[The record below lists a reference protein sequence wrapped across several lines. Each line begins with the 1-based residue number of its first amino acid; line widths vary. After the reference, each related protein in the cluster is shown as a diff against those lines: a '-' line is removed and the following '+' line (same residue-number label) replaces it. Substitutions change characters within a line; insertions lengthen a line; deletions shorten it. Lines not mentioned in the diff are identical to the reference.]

1 MAERDDFTALQTENA
16 RLVAL
21 LESHGIAWR
30 LTPTAAPSPSI
41 TLAAQAH
48 VPAPTLPSTP
58 SHTPQ
63 APGASLS
70 TADKVAL
77 FRRLFRGRTDVYPVR
92 WEGKTSGKSGYAPA
106 CANEWRAGVCEKP
119 RIKCGDCGHRLL
131 VPLTDAVIYDHLAG
145 RQTVG
150 VYPLLED
157 DTCHF
162 LAVDFDE
169 AESETGGW
177 RLDAQAFMQS
187 CNELGVPAALEISR
201 SGQGAHAWVFFSGRV
216 SARDARRLGTALIS
230 HTCTR
235 ARQLRLESYDRLFP
249 NQDTLP
255 KGGFGNLI
263 ALPLQKHPRASG
275 CSVFV
280 DIALR
285 PHPDQWAFLAGVQ
298 PMAPHD
304 IEPTVLRASGG
315 VHPLDV
321 TFIDDEDLATPWKRR
336 ANTTGRLVGTMPQAL
351 TVTLANLV
359 YFEKS
364 ALPQSLA
371 NRLIRLAAFQN
382 PEFYKAQAMRMSVWD
397 KPRVIGNA
405 ENYPEHIAL
414 PRGCLDAARALL
426 KDNGIRCDL
435 QDERFSGEPIQAH
448 FVGTLRPDQELAV
461 ATMLQH
467 DAGVLCAPTAFGKT
481 VTAAAII
488 AKRGVNTL
496 VLVHRTE
503 LLKQWQER
511 LQAFLGVGNDGGRG
525 EGKGVVGTIGGGK
538 AKPTGKIDIAVM
550 QSLSRHGEVNALVEN
565 YGQIV
570 VDECHHVG
578 ATSFDAILKR
588 SKARFVLGLTATPVR
603 RDGQEPI
610 IFMQCGPIRHAAAR
624 PASAPHDLEVM
635 PRSRFARIA
644 LAATAGIQ
652 DVFRHLAHDLA
663 RTQAVAAEAAA
674 AFGQGRKVLVLTE
687 RTEHL
692 DAILLALEALVPAPF
707 AQAPAPFVLHGRMS
721 KKQRSAVVT
730 ALDALP
736 PDAPR
741 ILVATGKL
749 VGEGFDHPPL
759 DTLVLAMPVSWKGTL
774 QQYAGRLHRE
784 HASKADVRIIDF
796 VDTGHPALLRMWDK
810 RQRGYRAMGYR
821 IGSEFNGDGGDLA
834 DVLGHHGASL
844 RQPIQKV
851 LMA

>member
-1 MAERDDFTALQTENA
+1 MTEREAIAALQAENV

-30 LTPTAAPSPSI
+30 ATPAAAS
-41 TLAAQAH
+41 Q
-48 VPAPTLPSTP
+48 PAPTASVPVPAS
-58 SHTPQ
+58 
-63 APGASLS
+63 PGHNLS
-70 TADKVAL
+70 TAEKVAL

-119 RIKCGDCGHRLL
+119 RIKCGDCSHRLL
-131 VPLTDAVIYDHLAG
+131 VPLSDSVIHDHLAG
-145 RQTVG
+145 KQTVG

-169 AESETGGW
+169 ADW
-177 RLDAQAFMQS
+177 QQDAQAFMQC
-187 CNELGVPAALEISR
+187 CNELGVPTALEISR
-201 SGQGAHAWVFFSGRV
+201 SGQGAHAWVFFAGRV
-216 SARDARRLGTALIS
+216 SARDARRLGTAIIS
-230 HTCTR
+230 HTCVRT
-235 ARQLRLESYDRLFP
+235 RQLKLASYDRLFP
-249 NQDTLP
+249 NQDTMP

-263 ALPLQKHPRASG
+263 ALPLQKHPRESG

-280 DIALR
+280 DATLR
-285 PHPDQWAFLAGVQ
+285 PYGDQWAYLAAVQ

-304 IEPTVLRASGG
+304 IEPTILRATGG

-321 TFIDDEDLATPWKRR
+321 TFIDDEDLATPWKRQSSPSTKL
-336 ANTTGRLVGTMPQAL
+336 AGTMPQAL
-351 TVTLANLV
+351 SVTLANLI

-364 ALPQSLA
+364 VLPQALA

-397 KPRVIGNA
+397 KPRVIGSA
-405 ENYPEHIAL
+405 ENYPQHIAL
-414 PRGCLDAARALL
+414 PRGCLDAARVLL

-435 QDERFSGEPIQAH
+435 QDERFAGEPIQAD
-448 FVGTLRPDQELAV
+448 FVGTLRPDQEQAV
-461 ATMLQH
+461 AAMLKH

-481 VTAAAII
+481 VAAAAII
-488 AKRGVNTL
+488 AQRGVNTL

-511 LQAFLGVGNDGGRG
+511 LQSFLGVG
-525 EGKGVVGTIGGGK
+525 KAVVGSIGGGK
-538 AKPTGKIDIAVM
+538 AKPTGMIDIAVM
-550 QSLSRHGEVNALVEN
+550 QSLSRQGEVNALVEN

-578 ATSFDAILKR
+578 AASFDAILKR
-588 SKARFVLGLTATPVR
+588 TKAKFVLGLTATPIR
-603 RDGQEPI
+603 RDGQQPI
-610 IFMQCGPIRHAAAR
+610 IFMQCGPIRHTAAK
-624 PASAPHDLEVM
+624 PVGAPHDLEVV
-635 PRSRFARIA
+635 PRSRFARID

-652 DVFRHLAHDLA
+652 DVFRHLANDLA
-663 RTQAVAAEAAA
+663 RTEAIAAEAAT
-674 AFGQGRKVLVLTE
+674 AFEQGRKVLVLTE

-692 DAILLALEALVPAPF
+692 EAIRQALI
-707 AQAPAPFVLHGRMS
+707 AQALAPFVLHGRMS
-721 KKQRSAVVT
+721 KKQRA
-730 ALDALP
+730 ALITELDTLP
-736 PDAPR
+736 PEAPR
-741 ILVATGKL
+741 ILLATGKL

-796 VDTGHPALLRMWDK
+796 VDNGHPALLRMWEK

-821 IGSEFNGDGGDLA
+821 MGGVASNDGQSSVYDLGVLSSVGCDHPGVRQRIVRNHVTQPA
-834 DVLGHHGASL
+834 AQYVDSSYVDDV
-844 RQPIQKV
+844 
-851 LMA
+851 

>member
-1 MAERDDFTALQTENA
+1 MTEREDLKALQAENA

-21 LESHGIAWR
+21 LQSHGIAWR
-30 LTPTAAPSPSI
+30 ATPAASQPAMTAS
-41 TLAAQAH
+41 
-48 VPAPTLPSTP
+48 VPAP
-58 SHTPQ
+58 
-63 APGASLS
+63 APASPVPSLS

-106 CANEWRAGVCEKP
+106 CANEWRSGVCEKP
-119 RIKCGDCGHRLL
+119 RIKCGDCSHRLL
-131 VPLTDAVIYDHLAG
+131 VPLSDSVIYDHLAG
-145 RQTVG
+145 KQTVG

-169 AESETGGW
+169 ADW
-177 RLDAQAFMQS
+177 QQDAQAFMQS
-187 CNELGVPAALEISR
+187 CDELGVPAALEISR
-201 SGQGAHAWVFFSGRV
+201 SGQGAHAWVFFGGRV
-216 SARDARRLGTALIS
+216 SARDARRLGTAIIS
-230 HTCTR
+230 HTCART
-235 ARQLRLESYDRLFP
+235 RQLRLASYDRLFP
-249 NQDTLP
+249 NQDTMP

-263 ALPLQKHPRASG
+263 ALPLQKHPRESG

-280 DIALR
+280 DAALR
-285 PHPDQWAFLAGVQ
+285 PHGDQWAYLASVQ
-298 PMAPHD
+298 PMASHD
-304 IEPTVLRASGG
+304 IEPTILRATGG

-321 TFIDDEDLATPWKRR
+321 TFIDDEDLATPWKRQSSTSTKL
-336 ANTTGRLVGTMPQAL
+336 AGTMPQAL
-351 TVTLANLV
+351 TVTLANLI

-364 ALPQSLA
+364 VLSQALA

-382 PEFYKAQAMRMSVWD
+382 PEFYKAQAMRLSVWD

-405 ENYPEHIAL
+405 ENYPQHIAL
-414 PRGCLDAARALL
+414 PRGCLDAALALL

-435 QDERFSGEPIQAH
+435 QDERFAGEPIKAD
-448 FVGTLRPDQELAV
+448 FVGTLRPDQEQAV
-461 ATMLQH
+461 AAMLKH

-488 AKRGVNTL
+488 ARRGVNTL

-511 LQAFLGVGNDGGRG
+511 LQAFLDV
-525 EGKGVVGTIGGGK
+525 GKGVVGTIGGGK
-538 AKPTGKIDIAVM
+538 AKPSGMIDIAVM
-550 QSLSRHGEVNALVEN
+550 QSLSRQGEVNALVEN

-578 ATSFDAILKR
+578 AASFDAILKKT
-588 SKARFVLGLTATPVR
+588 KAKFVLGLTATPIR
-603 RDGQEPI
+603 RDGQQPI
-610 IFMQCGPIRHAAAR
+610 IFMQCGPIRHTAAR
-624 PASAPHDLEVM
+624 PVGAPHDLEVV
-635 PRSRFARIA
+635 PRSRFACID

-652 DVFRHLAHDLA
+652 DVFRHLANDLA
-663 RTQAVAAEAAA
+663 RTEAIAAEAAA
-674 AFGQGRKVLVLTE
+674 AFEQGRKVLVLTE

-692 DAILLALEALVPAPF
+692 EAIRQALI

-721 KKQRSAVVT
+721 KKQRA
-730 ALDALP
+730 ALITEMETLP
-736 PDAPR
+736 PVAPR
-741 ILVATGKL
+741 ILLATGKL

-796 VDTGHPALLRMWDK
+796 VDTGHPALLRMWEK

-821 IGSEFNGDGGDLA
+821 VGVDASDGQVSMEDVEVPGLVPSEQLFAGQEAAAGVATG
-834 DVLGHHGASL
+834 LG
-844 RQPIQKV
+844 P
-851 LMA
+851 